1 MNKLDSFSEYL
12 TTQSADIALLEFI
25 SGLVLTGVLAVIL
38 AMLYTRYGT
47 SLSNRKSFARNFE
60 SAFERPPDALAAQG
74 FDAANLVLVQLAD
87 RRDTRASVR
96 DGMLTV
102 QAYPGVTGILS
113 MRADGN
119 AHKRPFLLEIERGH
133 FVQVE

>member
-1 MNKLDSFSEYL
+1 
-12 TTQSADIALLEFI
+12 
-25 SGLVLTGVLAVIL
+25 
-38 AMLYTRYGT
+38 
-47 SLSNRKSFARNFE
+47 
-60 SAFERPPDALAAQG
+60 
-74 FDAANLVLVQLAD
+74 VLVQLAD
-87 RRDTRASVR
+87 QRDTRASVR

-133 FVQVE
+133 FVQLE